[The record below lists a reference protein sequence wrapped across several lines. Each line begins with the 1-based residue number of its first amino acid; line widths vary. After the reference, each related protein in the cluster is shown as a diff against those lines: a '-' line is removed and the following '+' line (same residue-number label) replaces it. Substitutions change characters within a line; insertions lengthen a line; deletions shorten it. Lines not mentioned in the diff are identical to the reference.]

1 MKGILFAILL
11 FFLSCFSYGS
21 KSATPL
27 FSHKINRANE
37 EVAVTPQ
44 LVFNDYYN
52 NEYTEKN
59 NYPLYVSS
67 KSVTKIASLS
77 FDIFYEKDVVSVY
90 SSYNYLTIDSSSMFD
105 DRIDNENGV
114 IHVSYI
120 FAENRKLDDGSLFNF
135 SFNILSTT
143 KTNSYF
149 SLAITSSLDQ
159 DTNQIDM
166 KGDFDYF
173 AIKDNQNTNY
183 DIYINSNVD
192 KETLK
197 RNELVKISYIC
208 YFAEHLGRA

>member
-1 MKGILFAILL
+1 MKEILFAIFL

-21 KSATPL
+21 KSVTPL
-27 FSHKINRANE
+27 FSHKINHANE

-44 LVFNDYYN
+44 LVFNDYN
-52 NEYTEKN
+52 NQEYMEN
-59 NYPLYVSS
+59 NYYSLYVSS
-67 KSVTKIASLS
+67 KSVTKISGLS
-77 FDIFYEKDVVSVY
+77 FDIFYEKDVVNVY

-120 FAENRKLDDGSLFNF
+120 FAENKKLDDGSLFNF
-135 SFNILSTT
+135 SFSILNTT

-173 AIKDNQNTNY
+173 AINDNHTTNN
-183 DIYINSNVD
+183 DIQMNS
-192 KETLK
+192 
-197 RNELVKISYIC
+197 
-208 YFAEHLGRA
+208 